1 MIPELTEF
9 MVNVLL
15 GTANGAS
22 RVCAVI
28 MPGENGDKERKE
40 QLTTQLKDVD
50 KLIEW
55 GLMKDISDEFTEQIK
70 LAKLNYKVDS
80 KVVIITE
87 MAEAMFRDSGSRSVN

>member
-1 MIPELTEF
+1 MIPELTDF
-9 MVNVLL
+9 QTNVLL

-22 RVCAVI
+22 RVCALI
-28 MPGENGDKERKE
+28 LPGDNDEKERKE
-40 QLTTQLKDVD
+40 KLAEQVRDID
-50 KLIEW
+50 ELIEW

-87 MAEAMFRDSGSRSVN
+87 QAELMFRDAGQRTVN